1 MRGVIVTVTVTSVTQ
16 SVVSAWIVNT
26 TLLETLARFVLTRL
40 ACALTCAF
48 TCVLACAFTC
58 VLALNSLLSPTFFL
72 SKSYPINPTVCPDSS
87 EFPPK
92 GSKHS

>member
-40 ACALTCAF
+40 ACALTW
-48 TCVLACAFTC
+48 VLACAFTC
-58 VLALNSLLSPTFFL
+58 VLVCACVLSPTFPNSHSLFL
-72 SKSYPINPTVCPDSS
+72 YSLV
-87 EFPPK
+87 F
-92 GSKHS
+92 